1 MTVHESIHGIESCC
15 YLEATK
21 ESDADDRIRLAPAN
35 LLSGIMIWWWVDWVK
50 ELHDIVMIGFMRA
63 FLLRLIT
70 PDARE
75 IRRK

>member
-1 MTVHESIHGIESCC
+1 MTVHESIHGMKSRR
-15 YLEATK
+15 YSQATK
-21 ESDADDRIRLAPAN
+21 EFEAEDRIRLVPAK
-35 LLSGIMIWWWVDWVK
+35 LLSGIGIWWWVNRQR
-50 ELHDIVMIGFMRA
+50 ELYDIVTIGFMRA